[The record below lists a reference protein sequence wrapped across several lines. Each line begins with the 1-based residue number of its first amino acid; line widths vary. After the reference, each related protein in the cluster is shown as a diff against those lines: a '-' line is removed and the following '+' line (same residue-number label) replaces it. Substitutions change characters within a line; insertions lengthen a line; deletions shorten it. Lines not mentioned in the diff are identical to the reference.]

1 MKKIFCFLFIPFML
15 FSCSKSARGYDEL
28 EKSLMGILLKK
39 DENSVVKQLEKTADL
54 GNEDVFGLAYA
65 YLGETGED
73 FWNRYLKKSKGIA
86 EFYKAS

>member
-1 MKKIFCFLFIPFML
+1 ML

-73 FWNRYLKKSKGIA
+73 FWNRYLKKVRG
-86 EFYKAS
+86 